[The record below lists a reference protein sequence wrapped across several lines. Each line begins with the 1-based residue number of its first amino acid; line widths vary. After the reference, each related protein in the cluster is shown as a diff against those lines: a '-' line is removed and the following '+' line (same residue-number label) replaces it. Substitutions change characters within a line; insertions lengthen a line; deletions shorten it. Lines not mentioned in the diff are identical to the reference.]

1 MTAVVLATIGLQ
13 RLTEVEGMALIVP
26 DDELARPPGGLVQ
39 GRDEGDPASGQPLR
53 VGRRIVALEV
63 EVEVTAPIH
72 EVDRRIFLVGELEM
86 EDLTARPDARVE
98 VLVLEIQREA
108 DLLDIEADRSGE
120 IRRPELRD
128 ITTKV
133 MPICTA
139 NKKWL
144 GVLASSKAVFAFL
157 LPLPVQS

>member
-1 MTAVVLATIGLQ
+1 MTTVVLSTAGLQ
-13 RLTEVEGMALIVP
+13 LLTEVEGMALIVP

-53 VGRRIVALEV
+53 VGRGIVALEV

-98 VLVLEIQREA
+98 VLVLEIQREP
-108 DLLDIEADRSGE
+108 DLLGIEADRSGAD
-120 IRRPELRD
+120 P
-128 ITTKV
+128 
-133 MPICTA
+133 
-139 NKKWL
+139 
-144 GVLASSKAVFAFL
+144 SSGAEG
-157 LPLPVQS
+157 